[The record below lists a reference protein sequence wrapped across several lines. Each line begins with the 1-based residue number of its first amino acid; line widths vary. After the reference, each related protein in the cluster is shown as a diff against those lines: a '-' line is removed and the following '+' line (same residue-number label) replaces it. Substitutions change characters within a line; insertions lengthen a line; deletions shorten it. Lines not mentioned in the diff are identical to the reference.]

1 MAGNPINITLNSNLA
16 LDVRD
21 SINDEN
27 DHEIS
32 WVLTNDFHALKNLE
46 LSASLYGDISVTL
59 GTAPA
64 GEVKYDENEKKITW
78 AIPEMPESVDTLA
91 LPFTVKINAKN
102 PTQNTLVSKIRVKA
116 LDAVTNQTIEFMG
129 DEVGV

>member
-1 MAGNPINITLNSNLA
+1 
-16 LDVRD
+16 
-21 SINDEN
+21 
-27 DHEIS
+27 
-32 WVLTNDFHALKNLE
+32 
-46 LSASLYGDISVTL
+46 
-59 GTAPA
+59 
-64 GEVKYDENEKKITW
+64 
-78 AIPEMPESVDTLA
+78 MPESVDTLA